1 LTAEFIVRPEAE
13 SDLQTAFTWHESQ
26 VVGLGDEF
34 LLRIDAVFALIRRHP
49 SAFPIVYESVRRAG
63 VRRVPFS
70 VFYVAESERTVVLSV
85 LHTRQ
90 DPSEWP
96 TG

>member
-1 LTAEFIVRPEAE
+1 MTAEFIVRPEAE
-13 SDLQTAFTWHESQ
+13 GDLRAAFSWYESQ

-34 LLRIDAVFALIRRHP
+34 LLKIDAAFAVIRRHP
-49 SAFPIVYESVRRAG
+49 VAFPIVYEDVRRAV
-63 VRRVPFS
+63 VRRFPYS

-85 LHTRQ
+85 LHERQ

-96 TG
+96 AG